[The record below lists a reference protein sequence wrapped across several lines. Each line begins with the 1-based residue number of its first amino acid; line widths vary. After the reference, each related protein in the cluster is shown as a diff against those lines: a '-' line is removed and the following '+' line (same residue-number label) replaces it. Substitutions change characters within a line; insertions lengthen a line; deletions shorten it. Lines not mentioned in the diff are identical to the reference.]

1 MQVEARNKKQEK
13 AMPGMKD
20 KDKKYI
26 ANTFNRYNV
35 EFSRGKGAVLYGK
48 DGREYIDMVAG
59 VAVNLLG
66 YNDSSVNAAIKGQV
80 GRYIHLSNWFYSDPQ
95 IKLAEKLVELNGWGK
110 VFYVNS
116 GAEAVEVAVKI
127 ARKWGMLCK
136 GGANEIIT
144 MKNSFHGRTINALS
158 ATGQEKFHK
167 YLNPKAPGYSH
178 AEFNDIKSLEK
189 LVTKK
194 TAAVLIEPVQCE
206 GGVHVAEKKYMKAI
220 AELCRRKNILLA
232 ADEIQTGLGR
242 TGKFF
247 AYMHY
252 GIKPDM
258 VIAAKG
264 LGGGLPLSCVIGGE
278 RAVSVYG
285 PGDHGTT
292 MGGNP
297 VACAAGLAAVTKI
310 SSKKM
315 AAEAAKKGG
324 YIAGRLACLHS
335 GRIREVRGLGM
346 IVGVEFDSDIGAE
359 LTGRALEKGLIVNC
373 PKPNVIRLVPPLVI
387 NKNQI
392 DRAVEILKEVLE
404 GIG

>member
-1 MQVEARNKKQEK
+1 MK
-13 AMPGMKD
+13 A

-48 DGREYIDMVAG
+48 DGKEYIDMVAG
-59 VAVNLLG
+59 VAVSLLG
-66 YNDSSVNAAIKGQV
+66 YNDPAVNAAIKAQV
-80 GRYIHLSNWFYSDPQ
+80 GRYTHLSNWFFSDSQ
-95 IKLAEKLVELNGWGK
+95 IKLAEKLVTLNGWGK

-116 GAEAVEVAVKI
+116 GAEAVEVAIKI
-127 ARKWGMLCK
+127 ARKWGMLHK

-167 YLNPKAPGYSH
+167 YLNPRAPGYSY

-206 GGVHVAEKKYMKAI
+206 GGVHVAEKKYMKAL
-220 AELCRRKNILLA
+220 ASLCKKEKILLI

-258 VIAAKG
+258 VVAAKG

-278 RAVSVYG
+278 KALSVYG
-285 PGDHGTT
+285 AGDHGTT

-297 VACAAGLAAVTKI
+297 VSCAAGFAAVTKV

-315 AAEAAKKGG
+315 GAEASKKGG
-324 YIAGRLACLHS
+324 YLAGRLACLHTD
-335 GRIREVRGLGM
+335 RVREVRGLGL
-346 IVGVEFDSDIGAE
+346 IVGVEFDSDIGPE
-359 LTGRALEKGLIVNC
+359 VTKKALEKGLIINC
-373 PKPNVIRLVPPLVI
+373 PKPNIIRLVPPLVI
-387 NKNQI
+387 NKKQI
-392 DRAVEILKEVLE
+392 DRAVGILKEVLE
-404 GIG
+404 EI